1 MTAEQKVLVDMRM
14 TNTIKDSDHME
25 YTVPVDG
32 TKFII
37 DKYDAM
43 YSSVGTRYLIT
54 TKVVNNLGTTLTE
67 FRMNESDLL
76 AILDCID
83 QFMTCMSYDD
93 EMPIYT
99 NPSQGDMCNTM
110 IKLTRKNIDPDYYE
124 YQPDYDNGD
133 MVFPDYKFNIASKPD
148 CIPEYL
154 VDNKHGDFRNILFEI
169 YQYSPYYQNMVP
181 VYNVNMSDSELH
193 GLTFDYFFCGLM
205 DIPLNE
211 FQEDLIMRMYNNG
224 TI

>member
-1 MTAEQKVLVDMRM
+1 MTAEQKVLVDMKM

-25 YTVPVDG
+25 YTIPVDG

-37 DKYDAM
+37 DRYDTM

-76 AILDCID
+76 MVLDNID
-83 QFMTCMSYDD
+83 QFVNCMSYDD

-99 NPSQGDMCNTM
+99 NPSQGNMTNTM
-110 IKLTRKNIDPDYYE
+110 IKLTRKDIGSEYYDIDF
-124 YQPDYDNGD
+124 DNGD
-133 MVFPDYKFNIASKPD
+133 PRIPDHKCNIASKPD

-154 VDNKHGDFRNILFEI
+154 VDSKHGDFRNILFEI

-181 VYNVNMSDSELH
+181 IYSVNMSEYDLH
-193 GLTFDYFFCGLM
+193 NLTFDYFFCGLM

-211 FQEDLIMRMYNNG
+211 FQEDLIMRMHNNG